1 MTALFAF
8 ADWNEDDH
16 TAVPGSDDD
25 DESEEEMDAA
35 DVQAPKSGESHL
47 TPEARVFQAVSG
59 MLFNAQADVVE
70 EQLHRKGP
78 TADRLLRHV
87 NTLFQGNTEEGSRMK
102 LGDWTLYCNIVHGG
116 LLPEIQ
122 DIQWPPTCDDWKFF
136 LVNARERTASYKRFQ
151 GMVGNVCE
159 VAVRYWYK
167 LKGVAKE
174 TLDPR
179 IMYGAEHHRVM
190 HTIKREHGMGLK
202 QIAPITMH
210 EARNGTHFADHDS
223 VRGVAACAAFCFGTL
238 LGGRRPRTLTAILLE
253 DLELTVDVV
262 LLQQTEVLVPC
273 MRVRFRQEKYDCKQ
287 GPREVTDEP
296 HYTSKGTDYAT
307 TLWMSSAFWVY
318 RLLVFRGCFQVLDP
332 LKSAKEGD
340 VLHFRPECIKFFLF
354 CDCQPNYWID
364 TLPVSVGTLAN
375 WNKHLLRK
383 MGTQPRG
390 FSAHRSGFVS
400 RTCILAIFENR
411 GKQLPLGT
419 LEMVTSWGGW
429 QVITGTK
436 TVMEIYARKIVD
448 NFLDPYSLINGFE
461 ASEAHWDRKLQQYL
475 GPPVFPVEAVLDVGR
490 TPEHMQVRVHAW
502 RGEHWHRF
510 QTGLNAVCHQ
520 IMQAAC
526 CDEGIM
532 PLHRFV
538 QGRRAFCLYCAKY
551 ADSTLVVAHKQM
563 MHARV
568 VLWKTCVKQSVN
580 LAKASFFA
588 SSAVSRPERHMAH
601 NAFLQYMRPVII
613 GNVGFDGSTNCH
625 KLPVA
630 DWDKQGMFFWL

>member
-1 MTALFAF
+1 
-8 ADWNEDDH
+8 
-16 TAVPGSDDD
+16 
-25 DESEEEMDAA
+25 
-35 DVQAPKSGESHL
+35 
-47 TPEARVFQAVSG
+47 
-59 MLFNAQADVVE
+59 
-70 EQLHRKGP
+70 
-78 TADRLLRHV
+78 
-87 NTLFQGNTEEGSRMK
+87 
-102 LGDWTLYCNIVHGG
+102 
-116 LLPEIQ
+116 
-122 DIQWPPTCDDWKFF
+122 
-136 LVNARERTASYKRFQ
+136 
-151 GMVGNVCE
+151 
-159 VAVRYWYK
+159 
-167 LKGVAKE
+167 
-174 TLDPR
+174 
-179 IMYGAEHHRVM
+179 
-190 HTIKREHGMGLK
+190 
-202 QIAPITMH
+202 
-210 EARNGTHFADHDS
+210 
-223 VRGVAACAAFCFGTL
+223 
-238 LGGRRPRTLTAILLE
+238 
-253 DLELTVDVV
+253 
-262 LLQQTEVLVPC
+262 
-273 MRVRFRQEKYDCKQ
+273 
-287 GPREVTDEP
+287 
-296 HYTSKGTDYAT
+296 
-307 TLWMSSAFWVY
+307 
-318 RLLVFRGCFQVLDP
+318 
-332 LKSAKEGD
+332 
-340 VLHFRPECIKFFLF
+340 
-354 CDCQPNYWID
+354 
-364 TLPVSVGTLAN
+364 
-375 WNKHLLRK
+375 
-383 MGTQPRG
+383 
-390 FSAHRSGFVS
+390 
-400 RTCILAIFENR
+400 
-411 GKQLPLGT
+411 
-419 LEMVTSWGGW
+419 MVTSWGGW